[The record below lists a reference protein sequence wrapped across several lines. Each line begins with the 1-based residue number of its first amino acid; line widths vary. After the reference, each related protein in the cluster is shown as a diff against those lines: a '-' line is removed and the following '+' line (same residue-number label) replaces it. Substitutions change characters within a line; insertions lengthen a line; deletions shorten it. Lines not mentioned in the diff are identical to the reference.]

1 MKRREV
7 IMVIGGAAVAWPRA
21 VRAQQAARPPLVGV
35 LMASARRSAEYQSLF
50 AAFNEGLR
58 ALAWKDGENVMIET
72 RWCGLDADLTK
83 QAAKDLVALKPDV
96 LVSSTTPTTE
106 ALAELTR
113 TTPIV
118 FVNLVDPIGSGFVA
132 SLPRPGGNL
141 TGFVNNEPTMIGKWL
156 EMLKEI
162 APATERVAFLF
173 SPVTAPYAENFL
185 KPLNAFAERAGI
197 LPIRTPVNDDTELS
211 SAVAE
216 LAYAANGSIAVI
228 PDSFMVAR
236 TDHVVALATQY
247 RLPLISPHR
256 FYTERGGLLSYGVDV
271 FDNYRRAAGYVNR
284 ILKGEKPSELP
295 VQAPVK
301 FQLIIN
307 SKTAKALGLTV
318 PPTLLAI
325 ADDVIE

>member
-185 KPLNAFAERAGI
+185 KPLNAIAERAGI
-197 LPIRTPVNDDTELS
+197 LPIRTPVTDDTELS

-236 TDHVVALATQY
+236 TDYVVALATQH

-256 FYTERGGLLSYGVDV
+256 FYTERGGLLSYGADV